1 MKKQRMAVMLCK
13 TVPLLQHAT
22 EWQRLRGVSAML
34 AGRPSGGGT
43 RADDVAVPAGPVRR
57 QRRGQ
62 AHRHRLPVRVLARG
76 SRIIL

>member
-1 MKKQRMAVMLCK
+1 MCGK
-13 TVPLLQHAT
+13 TIPFLQHAA
-22 EWQRLRGVSAML
+22 EWQRLRGVSAVL

-57 QRRGQ
+57 QRRRQ

-76 SRIIL
+76 SRVIL